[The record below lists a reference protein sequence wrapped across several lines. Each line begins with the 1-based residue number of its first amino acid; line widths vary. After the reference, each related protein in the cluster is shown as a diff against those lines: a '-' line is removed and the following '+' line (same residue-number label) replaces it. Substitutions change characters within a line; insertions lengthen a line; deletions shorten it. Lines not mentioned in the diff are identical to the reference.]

1 MYAPDMVKFSVK
13 EEMPVQAATLTDI
26 QRAFLQ
32 ALSEEIEAASE
43 LTGEDYHNLVYS
55 SQDKSSSLNARMA
68 RIMEIGAD
76 ELEIK
81 TTEMFK
87 AIYLAVLGQQ
97 SGPKAGWFLSSM
109 EKDFLAKRF
118 SEAASYRP

>member
-1 MYAPDMVKFSVK
+1 
-13 EEMPVQAATLTDI
+13 L
-26 QRAFLQ
+26 QRAFLK
-32 ALSEEIEAASE
+32 ALSEEIDAAKE
-43 LTGEDYHNLVYS
+43 LSGEDYHNLVYS
-55 SQDKSSSLNARMA
+55 SKEKGSSLNTKMA
-68 RIMEIGAD
+68 RIIGIPSD
-76 ELEIK
+76 NLEVK
-81 TTEMFK
+81 PTEMFK

>member
-1 MYAPDMVKFSVK
+1 
-13 EEMPVQAATLTDI
+13 
-26 QRAFLQ
+26 
-32 ALSEEIEAASE
+32 LS
-43 LTGEDYHNLVYS
+43 GEDYHNLVYS

-68 RIMEIGAD
+68 RIMGIGAD
-76 ELEIK
+76 ELEVR

>member
-1 MYAPDMVKFSVK
+1 
-13 EEMPVQAATLTDI
+13 
-26 QRAFLQ
+26 
-32 ALSEEIEAASE
+32 
-43 LTGEDYHNLVYS
+43 
-55 SQDKSSSLNARMA
+55 
-68 RIMEIGAD
+68 MEITAED
-76 ELEIK
+76 LEVK
-81 TTEMFK
+81 PTEMFK